1 MKTRLNPKK
10 EAFTLI
16 ELLVVIAIIAILAG
30 LLLPALSQ
38 AKNKAQ
44 RTSCTNNL
52 RQIGLALVA
61 YSGDYDDHPPPTMFN
76 PEKNVASEPWMSYL
90 MFGGSDGQRANT
102 QYPMNLGFLY
112 TVGLITSG
120 ESYYDPGLRHADTL
134 PIKQELKNYQSPKVP
149 WPMCYR
155 GRVRGNYMYYP
166 QSAQLARPNPKNDM
180 EAQWRLVATKSG
192 QFSPESTIVTDLIYT
207 EATRPHT
214 SNNNPT
220 GINALWGDTH
230 VSFSNTKA
238 AFNPN
243 LWDRGAHHVGKQNP
257 GDNPV
262 KFRTIVGLLRP

>member
-1 MKTRLNPKK
+1 MKASLQTNR
-10 EAFTLI
+10 AFTLI
-16 ELLVVIAIIAILAG
+16 ELLVVIAIIAILAA

-52 RQIGLALVA
+52 RQIGLALAA
-61 YSGDYDDHPPPTMFN
+61 YASDFDDQIPPTMFN
-76 PEKNVASEPWMSYL
+76 PERDVTSEPWMSYL
-90 MFGGSDGQRANT
+90 MFSGADGQRANT
-102 QYPMNLGFLY
+102 KSPMNLGFLY
-112 TVGLITSG
+112 TAGLITSG
-120 ESYYDPGLRHADTL
+120 PSFYDPGLRHADTL
-134 PIKQELKNYQSPKVP
+134 PIKQELKNYRSPKVP

-166 QSAQLARPNPKNDM
+166 QSDRRARPDAKNDV
-180 EAQWRLVATKSG
+180 EAQWRLVARKGSD
-192 QFSPESTIVTDLIYT
+192 FSSERTIVTDLIYT
-207 EATRPHT
+207 LATRPHT
-214 SNNNPT
+214 SNDNPS

-238 AFNPN
+238 AFNSK
-243 LWDRGAHHVGKQNP
+243 LWDSGQHHVGKQNP

>member
-1 MKTRLNPKK
+1 MKTRTTTSR
-10 EAFTLI
+10 AFTLI
-16 ELLVVIAIIAILAG
+16 ELLVVIAIIAILAS

-52 RQIGLALVA
+52 RQICLALAA
-61 YSGDYDDHPPPTMFN
+61 YSGDHDDRIPPTMFN
-76 PEKNVASEPWMSYL
+76 PEQLKTSEPWMSYL
-90 MFGGSDGQRANT
+90 MFSGTDGQPANAT
-102 QYPMNLGFLY
+102 KPMNLGFLY
-112 TVGLITSG
+112 TTGLITSAP
-120 ESYYDPGLRHADTL
+120 SFYDPGLRHAETL
-134 PIKQELKNYQSPKVP
+134 PIKQELKNYQSAKVP

-166 QSAQLARPNPKNDM
+166 QSDRPARPNAKNNI
-180 EAQWRLVATKSG
+180 EAQWRLVARKASE
-192 QFSPESTIVTDLIYT
+192 FSSERTIVTDLIYT

-214 SNNNPT
+214 SNDNPS

-230 VSFSNTKA
+230 VSFSTTKA
-238 AFNPN
+238 AFNPK
-243 LWDRGAHHVGKQNP
+243 LWDRGQHHIGKQNP

>member
-1 MKTRLNPKK
+1 MKTRLNSKN

-44 RTSCTNNL
+44 RTSCNNNL

-166 QSAQLARPNPKNDM
+166 QSGQLARPNPKNDM
-180 EAQWRLVATKSG
+180 EAQWRLVATKAV

-230 VSFSNTKA
+230 VSFSTTKA

>member
-1 MKTRLNPKK
+1 
-10 EAFTLI
+10 
-16 ELLVVIAIIAILAG
+16 
-30 LLLPALSQ
+30 
-38 AKNKAQ
+38 
-44 RTSCTNNL
+44 
-52 RQIGLALVA
+52 
-61 YSGDYDDHPPPTMFN
+61 MFN

-112 TVGLITSG
+112 AVGLITSG

-166 QSAQLARPNPKNDM
+166 QSGQLARPNPKNDM
-180 EAQWRLVATKSG
+180 EAQWRLVATKSV
-192 QFSPESTIVTDLIYT
+192 QFSSESTIVTDLIYT

-243 LWDRGAHHVGKQNP
+243 LWESGLASRRQTKSRRQPGEVSHHRRTAPALIHSPFSQQKKAHEKYA
-257 GDNPV
+257 
-262 KFRTIVGLLRP
+262 FFVGLLAGKISPWPHRNLRKPRPN

>member
-1 MKTRLNPKK
+1 MQSKR
-10 EAFTLI
+10 AFTLI
-16 ELLVVIAIIAILAG
+16 ELLVVIAIIAILAA

-52 RQIGLALVA
+52 RQIGLALAA
-61 YSGDYDDHPPPTMFN
+61 YASDFDDRIPPTMFD
-76 PEKNVASEPWMSYL
+76 PEKIVGSEPWMSYV
-90 MFGGSDGQRANT
+90 MFNGNDNQRANT
-102 QYPMNLGFLY
+102 KSPMNLGFLY

-120 ESYYDPGLRHADTL
+120 PSFYDPGLRHVDTL
-134 PIKQELKNYQSPKVP
+134 PIKQELKNYQSPGIP

-166 QSAQLARPNPKNDM
+166 QSDLPAKLNAKSEV
-180 EAQWRLVATKSG
+180 EAQWRLVARKASD
-192 QFSPESTIVTDLIYT
+192 FSSQRSIVTDLIYT

-214 SNNNPT
+214 SNDNPT

-238 AFNPN
+238 AFNPD
-243 LWDRGAHHVGKQNP
+243 LWDQGQHHTGKQNP
-257 GDNPV
+257 GDNPL

>member
-1 MKTRLNPKK
+1 MKIKRNSTN
-10 EAFTLI
+10 AFTLI

-61 YSGDYDDHPPPTMFN
+61 YSGDYDDQIPPTMFN

-102 QYPMNLGFLY
+102 QSPMNLGYLY

-120 ESYYDPGLRHADTL
+120 GSYYDPGLRHADSL

-166 QSAQLARPNPKNDM
+166 QSDRLALPNPKNDM
-180 EAQWRLVATKSG
+180 VAQWRLVATKAG
-192 QFSPESTIVTDLIYT
+192 QFSSSSTIVTDLIYT

-214 SNNNPT
+214 SNNNPS

-230 VSFSNTKA
+230 VSFSTTKA

-243 LWDRGAHHVGKQNP
+243 LWDQGKHHVGKQNP

>member
-1 MKTRLNPKK
+1 MKARLQTKR
-10 EAFTLI
+10 AFTLI
-16 ELLVVIAIIAILAG
+16 ELLVVIAIIAILAA

-52 RQIGLALVA
+52 RQIGLALAA
-61 YSGDYDDHPPPTMFN
+61 YTSDFEDRIPPTMFN
-76 PEKNVASEPWMSYL
+76 PARDVASEPWMSYL
-90 MFGGSDGQRANT
+90 MFSGADGQRANT
-102 QYPMNLGFLY
+102 KSPMNLGFLY
-112 TVGLITSG
+112 TAGLITSG
-120 ESYYDPGLRHADTL
+120 PSFYDPDLRHADTL
-134 PIKQELKNYQSPKVP
+134 PIKQELKNYRSPKVP

-166 QSAQLARPNPKNDM
+166 QSDRPARPNAKNDV
-180 EAQWRLVATKSG
+180 EAQWRLVARKASD
-192 QFSPESTIVTDLIYT
+192 FSSERSIVTDLIYT
-207 EATRPHT
+207 LATRPHT
-214 SNNNPT
+214 SNDNPS

-238 AFNPN
+238 AFNSK
-243 LWDRGAHHVGKQNP
+243 LWDQGQHHVGKQNP